1 MKKIYLFAT
10 IIAIIT
16 GFAVFLFAS
25 QLQKNSMIKDD
36 EPEMVSVVVAA
47 SNISANSTITF
58 EMLTTV
64 SYLKETVPVTAI
76 TDINEVIGKNAK
88 YPIFK
93 SEQILPEKIFITG
106 QVENEVL
113 AARIKDG
120 YRAFTIAVDNITG
133 IAGNLTAGDKI
144 DLIITRTVN
153 DKTTTS
159 YLMQNINIIAIGS
172 ASQYVG
178 NPKIKLT
185 DYSSITLEVLAEDCV
200 MLNHNIINGF
210 VKIVLRGI
218 GDEEIVTVPVVN
230 N

>member
-1 MKKIYLFAT
+1 MKKIYLFAI

-16 GFAVFLFAS
+16 GFAVYLFAS
-25 QLQKNSMIKDD
+25 QLQKNSMIKDNQ
-36 EPEMVSVVVAA
+36 PEMVSVVVAA
-47 SNISANSTITF
+47 TDIHTNSIITA

-64 SYLKETVPVTAI
+64 SYLKDTVSATAI
-76 TDINEVIGKNAK
+76 TDITEVIGKNAK

-93 SEQILPEKIFITG
+93 NEQILPEKIYVTG
-106 QVENEVL
+106 LVENEVL

-144 DLIITRTVN
+144 DLIITRTV
-153 DKTTTS
+153 DDVPTTS

-172 ASQYVG
+172 ASQYAG
-178 NPKIKLT
+178 NPTIKLT
-185 DYSSITLEVLAEDCV
+185 DYSSITLEVPAEDCV
-200 MLNHNIINGF
+200 MLNHNIVNGF

-218 GDEEIVTVPVVN
+218 GDEETVTVPVVDN
-230 N
+230 